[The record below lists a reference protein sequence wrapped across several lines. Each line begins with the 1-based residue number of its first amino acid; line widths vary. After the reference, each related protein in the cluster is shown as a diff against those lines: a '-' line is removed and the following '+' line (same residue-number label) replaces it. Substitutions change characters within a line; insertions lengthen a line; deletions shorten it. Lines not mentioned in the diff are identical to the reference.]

1 MELCH
6 QQLKGAKK
14 ELDDAILQAREHK
27 DTVVIFKEKYTAAMQ
42 KVHTVQGQVGQ
53 LQEELQYAQQQVYH
67 TFQKVLYYCMLLA
80 QGFGRL
86 LNLHLPSS
94 RFLKY
99 CLCIIQLKESQ
110 LATHSVT
117 EEKAEMTRRYQDK
130 VSQWEKSQEALDQL
144 ADWLEASQ
152 NRLGESRQ
160 KADHL
165 KVQMEILQDQV
176 DTLKQQVG
184 TKNTVLYSGTS
195 QKH

>member
-1 MELCH
+1 
-6 QQLKGAKK
+6 
-14 ELDDAILQAREHK
+14 
-27 DTVVIFKEKYTAAMQ
+27 
-42 KVHTVQGQVGQ
+42 
-53 LQEELQYAQQQVYH
+53 
-67 TFQKVLYYCMLLA
+67 
-80 QGFGRL
+80 
-86 LNLHLPSS
+86 
-94 RFLKY
+94 
-99 CLCIIQLKESQ
+99 
-110 LATHSVT
+110 
-117 EEKAEMTRRYQDK
+117 MTRRYQDK